1 VPQISCPNWNSSSGP
16 IGSESG
22 CTAC

>member
-1 VPQISCPNWNSSSGP
+1 M

-22 CTAC
+22 CVRVK